1 VNEPVELIVEKREK
15 AGLDIVQLSGS
26 EPVDDMR
33 RLRELNIPFIATVRG
48 GAGDDQVARQ
58 RFYEIV
64 EQEPFAVMFDTH
76 VPGMWGGSGVV
87 GDWELAREFARAH
100 PVFLAGGLDFGNV
113 GAAIEAVDP
122 FAVDVSSGVE
132 TNRVKDHDKI
142 RTFILAARNGRQA
155 DE

>member
-1 VNEPVELIVEKREK
+1 
-15 AGLDIVQLSGS
+15 
-26 EPVDDMR
+26 
-33 RLRELNIPFIATVRG
+33 
-48 GAGDDQVARQ
+48 VARQ

-113 GAAIEAVDP
+113 GAAIEEVDP

-132 TNRVKDHDKI
+132 TNKVKDHDKI